1 MYKNTLS
8 GETKSWLSHSE
19 KNYIIGENSRIDIKV
34 IISGS
39 YLIRQRANGQFA
51 LMLKSKLEVKSMKIE
66 EEIVDRTKFYY
77 LSENRK
83 FTALAKMV
91 KYYKHKDL
99 TENFNNVALRGVTLR
114 TPYKEISYCFEGCRT
129 FQSLDFWIVLFF
141 RSDREK
147 RKNPRNLKYLFQSF
161 TPDQGNLSRRID
173 IWSGASYKGLKKQL
187 CYIRFYREHCEKNW
201 SLIRTI

>member
-1 MYKNTLS
+1 M
-8 GETKSWLSHSE
+8 
-19 KNYIIGENSRIDIKV
+19 
-34 IISGS
+34 
-39 YLIRQRANGQFA
+39 IRQRANGQFA

-114 TPYKEISYCFEGCRT
+114 TPYKEISYCFEGCKDI
-129 FQSLDFWIVLFF
+129 S
-141 RSDREK
+141 
-147 RKNPRNLKYLFQSF
+147 
-161 TPDQGNLSRRID
+161 TPDFSNMSFSTL
-173 IWSGASYKGLKKQL
+173 WLKNSWLQSSWLK
-187 CYIRFYREHCEKNW
+187 IHGYRVHG
-201 SLIRTI
+201 

>member
-1 MYKNTLS
+1 L
-8 GETKSWLSHSE
+8 
-19 KNYIIGENSRIDIKV
+19 V
-34 IISGS
+34 
-39 YLIRQRANGQFA
+39 RQRANGQFA

-129 FQSLDFWIVLFF
+129 FQPQSLTL
-141 RSDREK
+141 
-147 RKNPRNLKYLFQSF
+147 
-161 TPDQGNLSRRID
+161 DQGNLLMGID
-173 IWSGASYKGLKKQL
+173 IWSGAAYNGL
-187 CYIRFYREHCEKNW
+187 
-201 SLIRTI
+201 